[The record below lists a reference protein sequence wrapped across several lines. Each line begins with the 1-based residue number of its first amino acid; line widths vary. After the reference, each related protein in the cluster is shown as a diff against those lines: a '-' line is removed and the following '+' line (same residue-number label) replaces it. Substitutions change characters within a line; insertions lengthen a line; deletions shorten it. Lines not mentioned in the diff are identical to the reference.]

1 MRVQCDLR
9 VQICQFE
16 LHQPLQTQ
24 KEGNMQI
31 KSSSEDSIVM
41 KRHVRRWIGHDRR
54 HSMTGSHSCSKLLLM
69 QPTFIYAARSMRDN
83 LVKGSYIIIRIILFQ
98 ISFNVCGSNVRM

>member
-9 VQICQFE
+9 VQIYQFE

-31 KSSSEDSIVM
+31 KSSIDDNTVM
-41 KRHVRRWIGHDRR
+41 KRHVSG
-54 HSMTGSHSCSKLLLM
+54 L
-69 QPTFIYAARSMRDN
+69 A
-83 LVKGSYIIIRIILFQ
+83 
-98 ISFNVCGSNVRM
+98 

>member
-54 HSMTGSHSCSKLLLM
+54 HSMLM

-98 ISFNVCGSNVRM
+98 ISFNVCASKCTYVKLHS